1 MVEIETCNIG
11 TEALILTVDA
21 LACSRHDLDCGDGA
35 KRCEHEK

>member
-21 LACSRHDLDCGDGA
+21 LACSRHLDCGDGA
-35 KRCEHEK
+35 KRCEQEK